1 VNTATHASKI
11 AGEKRLHALV
21 GGFHLYPLDDARLDW
36 TADHLRPFGV
46 QNLVGAHC
54 TGIEAVFHLR
64 DRLGLARKT
73 AVVRSGRPSPWTG
86 GSIRRTWRVR
96 PFQGP
101 AHPSRS
107 GNPVEPAI
115 RARRRTLVGGEI
127 LDARAVV
134 SHAVHKYLSPRAFP
148 VLR

>member
-21 GGFHLYPLDDARLDW
+21 GGFHLYPLDDAGLDW
-36 TADHLRPFGV
+36 TADHLHPFGV

-73 AVVRSGRPSPWTG
+73 AVVGAVGATFSLDG
-86 GSIRRTWRVR
+86 GID
-96 PFQGP
+96 PKDL
-101 AHPSRS
+101 
-107 GNPVEPAI
+107 
-115 RARRRTLVGGEI
+115 AR
-127 LDARAVV
+127 
-134 SHAVHKYLSPRAFP
+134 
-148 VLR
+148 